1 MIACLS
7 PVDLYYEENISTLQ
21 YASRTS
27 SITNVPKINVDQ
39 KLLLIQEQKDQIAQ
53 LRLELK

>member
-27 SITNVPKINVDQ
+27 SITNVPKINMDQ